1 MNWSKN
7 ISKERESPMRILF
20 GAMDPL
26 ICPLLNLAAW
36 LEGDEDYGL
45 LLFGSHHS
53 NHFVSSILHTIFNSN
68 LFHCMKEGLLGTHSV
83 QKGAASYAA
92 CFGIVRDWIMC
103 PGHWRGMKR
112 QVNAD
117 IEISLPYPDA

>member
-1 MNWSKN
+1 
-7 ISKERESPMRILF
+7 
-20 GAMDPL
+20 MDPL

-36 LEGDEDYGL
+36 LEGGDDYGL
-45 LLFGSHHS
+45 LLFHSHCS
-53 NHFVSSILHTIFNSN
+53 NRFVLSILQTIFNSN
-68 LFHCMKEGLLGTHSV
+68 LFHCMKEGLLSTHSV
-83 QKGAASYAA
+83 QNGAASNAA

-112 QVNAD
+112 QVDAD